1 MKKQKFIFSIFLVLF
16 ILYML
21 LYPADALAGSK
32 TGLLLWFQTVLPTLL
47 PFMILSNLLLATG
60 FTERIPAFISAF
72 FYHFLGLS
80 PNGCYAFLLGLFC
93 GYPMGGK
100 ITADLYRNGQV
111 SRSEADFLLTFTNN
125 VSPMFVLTFMIQEN
139 LRHPEHTL
147 RVFIILYFSTFCT
160 GQFFRLLYMRKR
172 RQELPAQFGKHKKET
187 SHPLPIGEMIDV
199 SIMNSFETITRLG
212 GYIILC
218 SILVTAIQKIPDV
231 LLPLKM
237 FLESTAEISTGIHT
251 ISLRQYGYPL
261 QFLFTLCAASF
272 GGFCV
277 MLQTKS
283 ILKDTDLTIT
293 PYIRGKLVQT
303 FLTALFALAVLAV

>member
-1 MKKQKFIFSIFLVLF
+1 MKKNKYILSIFVVLF
-16 ILYML
+16 IIYML

-47 PFMILSNLLLATG
+47 PFMILSNLLLASG
-60 FTERIPAFISAF
+60 FTERVPAFISAF
-72 FYHFLGLS
+72 FRRLLGLS
-80 PNGCYAFLLGLFC
+80 PNGCYAFLLGIFC

-100 ITADLYRNGQV
+100 ITADLYRTGLI

-125 VSPMFVLTFMIQEN
+125 VSPMFILTFIIQEN
-139 LRHPEHTL
+139 LKHPEHTL
-147 RVFIILYFSTFCT
+147 RIFFILYFSTFCT
-160 GQFFRLLYMRKR
+160 GQIFRLLSLRKGR
-172 RQELPAQFGKHKKET
+172 KGTCASVPQHKKET

-237 FLESTAEISTGIHT
+237 LLESTAEISTGIHT
-251 ISLRQYGYPL
+251 ISLRQYEYPL

-283 ILKDTDLTIT
+283 ILKDTDLTLT
-293 PYIRGKLVQT
+293 PYIKGKLVQT
-303 FLTALFALAVLAV
+303 FLTALLALAV